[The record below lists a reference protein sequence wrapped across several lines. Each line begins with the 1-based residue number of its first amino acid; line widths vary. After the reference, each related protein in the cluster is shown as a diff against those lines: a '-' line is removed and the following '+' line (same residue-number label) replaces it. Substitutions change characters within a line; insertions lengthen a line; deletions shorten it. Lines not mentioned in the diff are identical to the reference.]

1 MRGWHG
7 EEPCLSFPSECSS
20 LCNPKG
26 ASSHLQG
33 DPKAGAG
40 WGNALGLGAAV
51 GMQGGGA
58 LAPPLCCVCPP
69 AVDEQNKQTQAYQA
83 TVVPSKKDSSE
94 ELNKEEERLCKA
106 PIWHAASFKGGFE
119 GSSGVG
125 SLSSHLQPTLQAL
138 GGRR

>member
-20 LCNPKG
+20 LCNPISRVIQRLG
-26 ASSHLQG
+26 Q
-33 DPKAGAG
+33 AGAMPWG
-40 WGNALGLGAAV
+40 WGQLLGCR
-51 GMQGGGA
+51 GGGA